1 MIHETNLLKIKQ
13 IASVK
18 NDENFRFRSYLKS
31 KDSDKIDSI
40 VHQLHDELIKQIDCT
55 LCGNCCCNLKP
66 ELHKSDITILA
77 QLENITSENY
87 TSKYCENEYGEISLK
102 TIPCRYLDEKKCSIY
117 ESRPIQCRKFPYTDQ
132 DDFISRLWGMIGFY
146 EICPIVFNLME
157 ELKDKMHF
165 YRKRKF

>member
-1 MIHETNLLKIKQ
+1 MYLETNLLKIKQ

-40 VHQLHDELIKQIDCT
+40 VHQLHDELIKQIDC
-55 LCGNCCCNLKP
+55 
-66 ELHKSDITILA
+66 
-77 QLENITSENY
+77 
-87 TSKYCENEYGEISLK
+87 
-102 TIPCRYLDEKKCSIY
+102 Y

-132 DDFISRLWGMIGFY
+132 EDFISRLWGMIGFY